1 MEALTAETLKENKG
15 KLVLLGILLVGC
27 GAVAYWNLK
36 PEPPP
41 KPPANAPNVQ
51 PISTEEEKAFEQQK
65 KRIEQ
70 QEKIRPSSGA

>member
-36 PEPPP
+36 PEAPP
-41 KPPANAPNVQ
+41 KPPASPNVQ
-51 PISTEEEKAFEQQK
+51 PISAEEEKAFEQQK
-65 KRIEQ
+65 KRVEQ
-70 QEKIRPSSGA
+70 QEKTRPSSGA